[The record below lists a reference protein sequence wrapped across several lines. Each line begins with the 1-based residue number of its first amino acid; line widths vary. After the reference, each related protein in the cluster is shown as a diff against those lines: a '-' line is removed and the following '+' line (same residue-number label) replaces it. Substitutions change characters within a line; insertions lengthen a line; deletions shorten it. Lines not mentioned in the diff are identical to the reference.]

1 MTDTAYFSDVVLP
14 ECTYLERYEPIFDMS
29 GLMPKYVIRQPAV
42 PIVYTDTKPYWQ
54 IYKELGE
61 KMGIG
66 DYFEFKDMEDYLTQQ
81 LSPTGITLAQM
92 KEIGVW
98 APPGMKAFYVRANDA
113 KASLN
118 NILGNQSKKIEIFS
132 PEVEEATKQGVPKYV
147 SHPQPEEGKFRFV
160 QGKVA
165 VHTNAGTANVP
176 ILNELMPTNTLWM
189 NTVSCT
195 KFGLKDGDDIVV
207 SSGKYEQKGKLKMT
221 EGIRPDTVFCYH
233 GFGRISPDLKR
244 AFGKGINDNY
254 LIPNEIGEVGN
265 TVTSTTF
272 VTVRKA

>member
-1 MTDTAYFSDVVLP
+1 
-14 ECTYLERYEPIFDMS
+14 
-29 GLMPKYVIRQPAV
+29 
-42 PIVYTDTKPYWQ
+42 
-54 IYKELGE
+54 
-61 KMGIG
+61 MGFG
-66 DYFEFKDMEDYLTQQ
+66 DYFQFKDMEDFITHQ
-81 LSPTGITLAQM
+81 LAPTGLTLANM

-98 APPGMKAFYVRANDA
+98 TPPGMKAFYVRGNDP
-113 KASLN
+113 KASLDN
-118 NILGNQSKKIEIFS
+118 VLDNKSKKIEIFS
-132 PEVEEATKQGVPKYV
+132 EEVEEAAKQGVPNYV
-147 SHPQPEEGKFRFV
+147 SHPQPDEGKFRFV

-176 ILNELMPTNTLWM
+176 ILNELMPINSLWM
-189 NTVSCT
+189 NTKSCT
-195 KFGLKDGDDIVV
+195 KLGLKDGDDIVIAA
-207 SSGKYEQKGKLKMT
+207 GKYEQKGKLTMT

-254 LIPNEIGEVGN
+254 LIANEIGEIGN